1 MTSRLTHLPELCDAA
16 DRAPVELHAAAD
28 AVHARAD
35 HHDVLIGEAQV
46 VLGAVVRQVQV
57 VREGGP
63 LGRHRVDLLHH
74 GQDGPIVT
82 QLPHDELCAVD
93 EKALIDIVVVFVAS
107 YYCGA

>member
-1 MTSRLTHLPELCDAA
+1 MMTSRWTHLPELRDAS

-28 AVHARAD
+28 AVNARAD
-35 HHDVLIGEAQV
+35 HHDVLIAEAQV

-63 LGRHRVDLLHH
+63 LGRHRVNLLHH

-82 QLPHDELCAVD
+82 QPSHGELCAVGGG
-93 EKALIDIVVVFVAS
+93 KRSTVILLRCIN
-107 YYCGA
+107 